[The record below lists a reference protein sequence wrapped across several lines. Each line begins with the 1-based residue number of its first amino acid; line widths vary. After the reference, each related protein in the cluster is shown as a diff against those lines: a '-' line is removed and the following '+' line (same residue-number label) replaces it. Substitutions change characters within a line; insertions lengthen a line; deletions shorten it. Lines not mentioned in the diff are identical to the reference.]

1 VHHFR
6 VTTFAE
12 SIARVLHARAGELAA
27 RWRVRATAATPR
39 PPSATSVAGEAESV
53 AVARA
58 LIACLHTDARCLGE
72 VMRLGWADGAAAQA
86 AGLGV
91 HHVVKDA
98 DLLLAILLTAAEES
112 TVGELAE
119 TATPSD
125 AFSVARRLQRAASLY
140 GQSAASSYLHALV
153 GAVRARWRLL
163 RHDLRNP
170 LGTIRSA
177 LSLMEDETVPQDA
190 RSGPRVR
197 AMMARN
203 AGSLEELIAA
213 QLDDRIA
220 ESLLAA
226 PQEVSL
232 RDVALAVRRTLRES
246 ASLADCEIV
255 VDDGLPAA
263 RVDGAAAEL
272 TLSTLLLAAIT
283 SARPGDVLHVRP
295 HGVSRDG
302 RTISLC
308 IGHDSAADDQRHV
321 TPDDMWDADG
331 MALALALAAEYGGR
345 ITRAAGGTA
354 LDLELPILPPIDA
367 PRGGPAR
374 RASTASPP
382 RVSVGHQRDDV
393 PRAD

>member
-1 VHHFR
+1 M
-6 VTTFAE
+6 TTFAE
-12 SIARVLHARAGELAA
+12 SIARVLHARADELAA

-39 PPSATSVAGEAESV
+39 LQSATSVSVEAESV

-112 TVGELAE
+112 TVGELAAI
-119 TATPSD
+119 ATPVD
-125 AFSVARRLQRAASLY
+125 AFSIARRLQRGASLY

-197 AMMARN
+197 AMMART
-203 AGSLEELIAA
+203 AGSLEDLIAA

-246 ASLADCEIV
+246 AALADCEIV
-255 VDDGLPAA
+255 VDDALPAA
-263 RVDGAAAEL
+263 RVDGAAVEL

-283 SARPGDVLHVRP
+283 SAQPGDVLHVRP
-295 HGVSRDG
+295 HGVARDG

-308 IGHDSAADDQRHV
+308 IAHECRASTGEHASASE
-321 TPDDMWDADG
+321 MWDANG
-331 MALALALAAEYGGR
+331 MALALALVAEYGGR
-345 ITRAAGGTA
+345 VTRGAGGSA

-367 PRGGPAR
+367 PRGTPPR
-374 RASTASPP
+374 RSAAVAQP

-393 PRAD
+393 TRAD